1 MSKVNLKY
9 VFYFLVISL
18 SAYLLVNTLILNSS
32 NKIEDFSVIRPINVQ
47 NSSIRGD
54 ISNTPPASF
63 NYELSAVRLGDENTS
78 VIVKKGG
85 KEYVVQI
92 NELLENKYKL
102 IQVDKS
108 VIIFEFQGKKFTI
121 NNRFSMNNFFK
132 KSLLVTTL
140 CAFFIVHAQETFIL
154 NYEDVDIKKVT
165 QDIANFSKKTIILDP
180 RVKGKVTIF
189 SNSLLSSDEVWDVYL
204 RTIQVNGFSA
214 LNDENFV
221 RIVPENEA
229 TRDQN
234 SGESGGE
241 FITRVIELKN
251 RSSVEL
257 LPLIKPIAGRQANVS
272 SIASINSLLIVDRKS
287 NVERIT
293 EVVKSLDEDNTASVT
308 IVDLKNLSSVEAV
321 RILEKLKSQ
330 NNPTINNFAAISFS
344 ASNSVIVSAN
354 SITTNII
361 KETLQQLD
369 ADAISEGSVAV
380 IYLKYA
386 NAEEVAG
393 IVSSIASRFISSES
407 EKPIVTYHAPTNSVV
422 VSSDESNIA
431 TIKNL
436 ISKLDIRR
444 AQVLV
449 EAIVVELSET
459 AARSLGVETIF
470 AGAEDGEIPIGIT
483 RFQNGTGP
491 DLLGLTGSAI
501 ESGDNANF
509 SNIAANSLLNSQGII
524 AGIGR
529 ISEDDDSMIAIIN
542 AIDADKNSNIL
553 TTTSLL
559 AMDNEEA
566 STVIG
571 QEIPITTGESLG
583 SNNTNPFRTTS
594 REEVGI
600 KLSIKPQIN
609 EGNSVILEIKQEVSG
624 VAGPLTGTTD
634 LITNK
639 RTIETTV
646 LVDNNQIIVL
656 GGLVDEDIQEDIQ
669 RVPVLGSIP
678 ILGKLFQSSSESKVK
693 KNLMVFLRPKILVD
707 SESVSQISTE
717 KYNFIK
723 AEQLLKQ
730 QSKLIDLTEDK

>member
-1 MSKVNLKY
+1 
-9 VFYFLVISL
+9 
-18 SAYLLVNTLILNSS
+18 
-32 NKIEDFSVIRPINVQ
+32 
-47 NSSIRGD
+47 
-54 ISNTPPASF
+54 
-63 NYELSAVRLGDENTS
+63 
-78 VIVKKGG
+78 
-85 KEYVVQI
+85 
-92 NELLENKYKL
+92 
-102 IQVDKS
+102 
-108 VIIFEFQGKKFTI
+108 
-121 NNRFSMNNFFK
+121 MNNFFK
-132 KSLLVTTL
+132 KTLLVTTL
-140 CAFFIVHAQETFIL
+140 CAFFVVQAQETFIL

-189 SNSLLSSDEVWDVYL
+189 SNSSLSSDEVWDVYL

-272 SIASINSLLIVDRKS
+272 SIASINSLLVVDRKS

-293 EVVKSLDEDNTASVT
+293 EVVQSLDEDNTASVT

-330 NNPTINNFAAISFS
+330 NNPTINNFVAISFS

-369 ADAISEGSVAV
+369 DDAISEGSVAV

-600 KLSIKPQIN
+600 KLSVKPQIN

-656 GGLVDEDIQEDIQ
+656 GGLIDEDIQEDIQ

-678 ILGKLFQSSSESKVK
+678 VLGKLFQSSSESKVK

>member
-1 MSKVNLKY
+1 
-9 VFYFLVISL
+9 
-18 SAYLLVNTLILNSS
+18 
-32 NKIEDFSVIRPINVQ
+32 
-47 NSSIRGD
+47 
-54 ISNTPPASF
+54 
-63 NYELSAVRLGDENTS
+63 
-78 VIVKKGG
+78 
-85 KEYVVQI
+85 
-92 NELLENKYKL
+92 
-102 IQVDKS
+102 
-108 VIIFEFQGKKFTI
+108 
-121 NNRFSMNNFFK
+121 MNNFFK
-132 KSLLVTTL
+132 KSLLVTIL
-140 CAFFIVHAQETFIL
+140 CSFFVVQAQESFIL

-189 SNSLLSSDEVWDVYL
+189 SNSSLSSDEVWDVYL

-272 SIASINSLLIVDRKS
+272 SIASINSLLVVDRKS

-293 EVVKSLDEDNTASVT
+293 EVVQSLDEDNTASVT
-308 IVDLKNLSSVEAV
+308 IVNLKNLSSVEAV

-330 NNPTINNFAAISFS
+330 NNPTINNFVAISFS

-386 NAEEVAG
+386 NAEEVSA

-501 ESGDNANF
+501 ESGNNANF

-524 AGIGR
+524 AGIGK

-600 KLSIKPQIN
+600 KLSVKPQIN

-678 ILGKLFQSSSESKVK
+678 VLGKLFQSSSESKVK

-730 QSKLIDLTEDK
+730 QSKLIDLTKDK

>member
-1 MSKVNLKY
+1 
-9 VFYFLVISL
+9 
-18 SAYLLVNTLILNSS
+18 
-32 NKIEDFSVIRPINVQ
+32 
-47 NSSIRGD
+47 
-54 ISNTPPASF
+54 
-63 NYELSAVRLGDENTS
+63 
-78 VIVKKGG
+78 
-85 KEYVVQI
+85 
-92 NELLENKYKL
+92 
-102 IQVDKS
+102 
-108 VIIFEFQGKKFTI
+108 
-121 NNRFSMNNFFK
+121 MNNFFK

-140 CAFFIVHAQETFIL
+140 CSFFVVQAQESFIL

-189 SNSLLSSDEVWDVYL
+189 SNSSLSSDEVWDVYL

-272 SIASINSLLIVDRKS
+272 SIASINSLLVVDRKS

-293 EVVKSLDEDNTASVT
+293 EVVQSLDEDNTASVT
-308 IVDLKNLSSVEAV
+308 IVNLKNLSSVEAV

-330 NNPTINNFAAISFS
+330 NNPTINNFVAISFS

-524 AGIGR
+524 AGIGK

-600 KLSIKPQIN
+600 KLSVKPQIN

-678 ILGKLFQSSSESKVK
+678 VLGKLFQSSSESKVK

-730 QSKLIDLTEDK
+730 QSKLIDLTKDK

>member
-1 MSKVNLKY
+1 M
-9 VFYFLVISL
+9 
-18 SAYLLVNTLILNSS
+18 
-32 NKIEDFSVIRPINVQ
+32 
-47 NSSIRGD
+47 
-54 ISNTPPASF
+54 
-63 NYELSAVRLGDENTS
+63 
-78 VIVKKGG
+78 
-85 KEYVVQI
+85 
-92 NELLENKYKL
+92 
-102 IQVDKS
+102 
-108 VIIFEFQGKKFTI
+108 
-121 NNRFSMNNFFK
+121 
-132 KSLLVTTL
+132 
-140 CAFFIVHAQETFIL
+140 
-154 NYEDVDIKKVT
+154 
-165 QDIANFSKKTIILDP
+165 
-180 RVKGKVTIF
+180 
-189 SNSLLSSDEVWDVYL
+189 

-272 SIASINSLLIVDRKS
+272 SIASINSLLVVDRKS

-293 EVVKSLDEDNTASVT
+293 EVVQSLDEDNTASVT

-330 NNPTINNFAAISFS
+330 NNPTINNFVAISFS

-369 ADAISEGSVAV
+369 DDAISEGSVAV

-600 KLSIKPQIN
+600 KLSVKPQIN

-678 ILGKLFQSSSESKVK
+678 FLGRLFQSSSESKVK

-730 QSKLIDLTEDK
+730 QSKLIDLTKDK

>member
-1 MSKVNLKY
+1 
-9 VFYFLVISL
+9 
-18 SAYLLVNTLILNSS
+18 
-32 NKIEDFSVIRPINVQ
+32 
-47 NSSIRGD
+47 
-54 ISNTPPASF
+54 
-63 NYELSAVRLGDENTS
+63 
-78 VIVKKGG
+78 
-85 KEYVVQI
+85 
-92 NELLENKYKL
+92 
-102 IQVDKS
+102 
-108 VIIFEFQGKKFTI
+108 
-121 NNRFSMNNFFK
+121 MNNFFK

-393 IVSSIASRFISSES
+393 IVSSIATRFISSES

>member
-1 MSKVNLKY
+1 M
-9 VFYFLVISL
+9 
-18 SAYLLVNTLILNSS
+18 NS
-32 NKIEDFSVIRPINVQ
+32 
-47 NSSIRGD
+47 
-54 ISNTPPASF
+54 
-63 NYELSAVRLGDENTS
+63 
-78 VIVKKGG
+78 
-85 KEYVVQI
+85 
-92 NELLENKYKL
+92 
-102 IQVDKS
+102 
-108 VIIFEFQGKKFTI
+108 
-121 NNRFSMNNFFK
+121 FFK
-132 KSLLVTTL
+132 KSLLATTL
-140 CAFFIVHAQETFIL
+140 CTFFIVHAQETFIL

-293 EVVKSLDEDNTASVT
+293 EVVESLDEDNTASVT

-330 NNPTINNFAAISFS
+330 NNPTINNFVAISFS

-386 NAEEVAG
+386 DAEEVAG